1 MSIFQSYWKEG
12 PGVEKDAPRKR
23 GLALFCEIFLRE
35 AWSLIEL
42 NLIFVLF
49 SLPVV
54 TIGPALGA
62 MTTVTMRMV
71 RDKNSYVWKD
81 FVAAFRQQFR
91 RFFLAGL
98 LGAVLAV
105 MVAVTVLIYLP
116 QLSGGAAYVLPFA
129 VAVLLCVVGG
139 LTWIY
144 VFPLAAV
151 TDLPLGVVV
160 KNSLLL
166 GLGCLRHSVPG
177 LVVCTIL
184 VGPTILFFPQ
194 SVPVALFISF
204 SLANFVASFAAW
216 SDIRR
221 YVAEPAEGERE
232 LEDETMLEK

>member
-1 MSIFQSYWKEG
+1 MSIFQSYWKDG
-12 PGVEKDAPRKR
+12 PGVEKDAPKKQ

-81 FVAAFRQQFR
+81 FVAAFRQQFK

-98 LGAVLAV
+98 LGLVLAA
-105 MVAVTVLIYLP
+105 MVVVTLFLYLP
-116 QLSGGAAYVLPFA
+116 QLSGGAAYVIPFA
-129 VAVLLCVVGG
+129 VAVLVCVVGG

-144 VFPLAAV
+144 LFPMAAV
-151 TDLPLGVVV
+151 TDLPLGTVL
-160 KNSLLL
+160 KNSFLL
-166 GLGCLRHSVPG
+166 GLGCLRHSVPA

-184 VGPTILFFPQ
+184 VGPTVLFFPQ

-221 YVAEPAEGERE
+221 YVAEPAEENE
-232 LEDETMLEK
+232 ET